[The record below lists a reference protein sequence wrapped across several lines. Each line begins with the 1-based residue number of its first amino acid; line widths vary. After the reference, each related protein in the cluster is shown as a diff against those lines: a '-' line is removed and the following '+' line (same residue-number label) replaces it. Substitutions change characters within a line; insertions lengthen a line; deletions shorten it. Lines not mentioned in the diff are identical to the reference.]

1 MTALKDHK
9 HLVTATLMIASVV
22 LAILYRVYVNA
33 EQQETTPTYSID
45 RFISADTCGGCH
57 SDIFAQWERS
67 THHLSHTD
75 TVYLGV
81 SDFLREGLTDPDE
94 IKEAES
100 CVKCHTPVGVITGY
114 PTKSSDD
121 RSKIPQLAQ
130 MGIQCDYCHSATTA
144 HKIYNNGLMIEPG
157 HGEDDPG
164 VKRGPFDDSESDF
177 HESAYSAFHT
187 NAEICGTCHNVKHV
201 VFETDL
207 ETTYTEWRNGPYYSD
222 DPEKRVTCQG
232 CHMYQRP
239 GVPATGSTQR
249 PANPGEAVD
258 DGPQREHIFT
268 HYFVGANAYL
278 PKLNGDEEKSQM
290 AIARLENT
298 ATLGI
303 DKTQLDHHKL
313 IVEVKNTGAGH
324 YLPTGLTDVRQM
336 WLEIVVVDKS
346 GKTVFASGIREEN
359 GYLPEDAIVFNT
371 VFGDGKG
378 NPVQNIA
385 KAREILKDKRVPP
398 EQSLFE
404 TIELPPKKL
413 KGGKVT
419 ATLFYRSA
427 SQKMLDKAT
436 GQGKHPLPIIKM
448 AEVQTKL

>member
-1 MTALKDHK
+1 MKALQNNK
-9 HLVTATLMIASVV
+9 HIVISALMIASAA
-22 LAILYRVYVNA
+22 LAILYRVYLNP
-33 EQQETTPTYSID
+33 QQDETAPTYSID
-45 RFISADTCGGCH
+45 RFIAADTCGGCH
-57 SDIFAQWERS
+57 TDIFAQWERS
-67 THHLSHTD
+67 AHHLSHTD

-94 IKEAES
+94 LKEAEA

-121 RSKIPQLAQ
+121 RSKIPALAQ
-130 MGIQCDYCHSATTA
+130 MGIQCDYCHSATSA
-144 HKIYNNGLMIEPG
+144 HKMYNNGLVIDPG
-157 HGEDDPG
+157 HGEEDPG
-164 VKRGPFDDSESDF
+164 TKRGPFEDSESDF
-177 HESAYSAFHT
+177 HQTAYSEFHT
-187 NAEICGTCHNVKHV
+187 TSQICGTCHNVKHV

-207 ETTYTEWRNGPYYSD
+207 ETTYTEWENGPYYSD

-239 GVPATGSTQR
+239 GIAATGSTER
-249 PANPGEAVD
+249 PANPGQAVD

-303 DKTQLDHHKL
+303 DTTKLDEHKL
-313 IVEVKNTGAGH
+313 IIEVKNTGAGH
-324 YLPTGLTDVRQM
+324 YLPTGMTEMRQM
-336 WLEIVVVDKS
+336 WLEVVVKAKW
-346 GKTVFASGIREEN
+346 GKTVFTSGLRDKD
-359 GYLPEDAIVFNT
+359 GYLPEDTILFNT

-378 NPVQNIA
+378 NPVDNIT

-398 EQSLFE
+398 GQSLFE
-404 TIELPPKKL
+404 TIELPPEKL
-413 KGGKVT
+413 KGSKVT
-419 ATLFYRSA
+419 ATLYYRSA

-436 GQGKHPLPIIKM
+436 GKGRHPLPVIKM
-448 AEVQTKL
+448 AEVQAKL